1 MDADSQEETERS
13 PKAQRLS
20 DGSRSRAGL
29 RANGSIN
36 GSLDGSLSPET
47 DGEDPL
53 TLATAPLLPA
63 PLPAATAAGTAGT
76 AAAPAASPATD
87 PDEDTDYADEH
98 DEDDDE
104 EEDARPQ
111 GAVSQHLSLSRY
123 LSYMCRE
130 VLPCQERQHMCTR
143 ARPIVRSLEMGR
155 STVEDHRCSC
165 LGEKCQVAPSA
176 LWTRPNRHQT
186 QRNILQTRG
195 KYSAIQ
201 FTWWMPFVA

>member
-123 LSYMCRE
+123 LSYNVQGGTSLSRE
-130 VLPCQERQHMCTR
+130 TAHVHAR
-143 ARPIVRSLEMGR
+143 AANRAKFGDGSLDR
-155 STVEDHRCSC
+155 
-165 LGEKCQVAPSA
+165 
-176 LWTRPNRHQT
+176 
-186 QRNILQTRG
+186 
-195 KYSAIQ
+195 
-201 FTWWMPFVA
+201 